1 MLLCALLLDQSR
13 KKLFDSIEPGS
24 ASSPKPL
31 ESDYQHCDAEPH
43 EDDDFTEGSS
53 LHRIQMQVPGRKLD
67 HLYSKQLLKVKQ
79 CHQIKYLLRYDAE
92 SVGLMHSFVLH
103 AFLLPIVQSIYF
115 MLQRNGRLVN
125 STYNTSYELLNI
137 FYLYCMDLGSL
148 AIISIGLGFSSS
160 LS

>member
-13 KKLFDSIEPGS
+13 KKLFTGVQRHKFLRSWIPYNQALQAVPS
-24 ASSPKPL
+24 HLNRTTNTAMPNLMKMTTSQKAPVST
-31 ESDYQHCDAEPH
+31 ES
-43 EDDDFTEGSS
+43 
-53 LHRIQMQVPGRKLD
+53 QMQVPGRKLD

-79 CHQIKYLLRYDAE
+79 CHQIKNVLNALKYLLRYDAE

-125 STYNTSYELLNI
+125 STYNTQVMS
-137 FYLYCMDLGSL
+137 C
-148 AIISIGLGFSSS
+148 
-160 LS
+160 